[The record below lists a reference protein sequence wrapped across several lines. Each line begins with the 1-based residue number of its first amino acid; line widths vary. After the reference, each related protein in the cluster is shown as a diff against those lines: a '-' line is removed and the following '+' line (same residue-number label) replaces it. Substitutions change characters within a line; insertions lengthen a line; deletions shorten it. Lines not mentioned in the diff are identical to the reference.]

1 MALRITIDDLTGEPT
16 RALLAA
22 HLAGMQQN
30 SPPESVHAL
39 DLSALTQPEI
49 TVWSAWQGDDLVGV
63 GALKELDATRG
74 ELKSMRVDDRFLG
87 TGAGRAM
94 LRHIMAEAQAR
105 GIRSLWLE
113 TGSEPVF
120 APARGLYASEGFVEC
135 APFEGYLPDP
145 LSTFMTREL

>member
-1 MALRITIDDLTGEPT
+1 M
-16 RALLAA
+16 
-22 HLAGMQQN
+22 
-30 SPPESVHAL
+30 
-39 DLSALTQPEI
+39 
-49 TVWSAWQGDDLVGV
+49 WSAWQGDDLVGV
-63 GALKELDATRG
+63 GALKELDPTRG
-74 ELKSMRVDDRFLG
+74 ELKTMRVDDRFLG

-94 LRHIMAEAQAR
+94 LRHIMAEARAR

-135 APFEGYLPDP
+135 APFEGYGPDP